1 MNSLLEQALALHE
14 KGMGFCLAVVV
25 GRSGSAPQVPGAKSL
40 FLRSGEVI
48 GTIGGGCL
56 EAECRRLGLQAMHDG
71 GFLCR
76 EFRLDD
82 DFGWDDGLICGG
94 RVRVLLLPSSD
105 ALVSQLSRALD
116 EQAAGV
122 IEYDLERGSVRFLLR
137 ADCAGDEPAL
147 EAMRTRRETLDGE
160 RFLEPVMPPE
170 RLIIFGA
177 GHVGKEVAKLG
188 ASLGFR
194 VTVVDDRQ
202 DLLTERALPFAH
214 ERVCALPEAYAR
226 EMETDRDSFICVVTR
241 GHRNDA
247 RVLKEVI
254 HRERAYLGMIGS
266 KRKREVIRKEMVGE
280 GLCTDEQFQ
289 AVQSPMGLDIGA
301 ESVEEIAVSIA
312 AELVRVRAAK
322 RGPLRARCPSP
333 KSRVSAD

>member
-1 MNSLLEQALALHE
+1 MDSLLEQARALHDR
-14 KGMGFCLAVVV
+14 GVQFCLAVIV

-71 GFLCR
+71 RALCR

-82 DFGWDDGLICGG
+82 DFGWDDGLLCGG
-94 RVRVLLLPSSD
+94 RVLVLLLPSSD
-105 ALVSQLSRALD
+105 ALVAEISRALARNA
-116 EQAAGV
+116 QGV
-122 IEYDLERGSVRFLLR
+122 LEYDLGRGAVRFLR
-137 ADCAGDEPAL
+137 PVDCDGDEPSMD
-147 EAMRTRRETLDGE
+147 AMRRRRETLHGE

-177 GHVGKEVAKLG
+177 GHVGREVAKLG
-188 ASLGFR
+188 SFLGFH
-194 VTVVDDRQ
+194 VAVVDDRQ
-202 DLLTERALPFAH
+202 DLLTEHALPFAH
-214 ERVCALPEAYAR
+214 ERVCAPPDVYAR
-226 EMETDRDSFICVVTR
+226 EMHSDADTYICVVTR

-247 RVLKEVI
+247 RVLKEII
-254 HRERAYLGMIGS
+254 HCERAYLGMIGS
-266 KRKREVIRKEMVGE
+266 RRKREVIRKEMVAE
-280 GLCTDEQFQ
+280 GVCTDDQFQ
-289 AVQSPMGLDIGA
+289 AVQSPMGLQIGA

-312 AELVRVRAAK
+312 AELVRVRSAK

-333 KSRVSAD
+333 KPRLSAD